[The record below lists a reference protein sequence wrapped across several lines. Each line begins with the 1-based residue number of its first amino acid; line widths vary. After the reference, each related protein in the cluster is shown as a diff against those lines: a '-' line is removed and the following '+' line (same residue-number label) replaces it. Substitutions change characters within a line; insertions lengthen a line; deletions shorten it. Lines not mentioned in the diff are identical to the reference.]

1 MKRIVQTSK
10 LALIGAL
17 MTILLASSF
26 TFTFA
31 SASIPEQDED
41 LPDFL
46 LKLSERFSDGN
57 ATKLA
62 LMREQMR
69 MQLKHNEEIIAST
82 DGAVLKG
89 PSGSRSYTTLSSVS
103 WIWEYHGGY
112 VDYEERMTGFMD
124 TSYAHMHTN
133 EPHAETWVVGPMSG
147 SSTGNIYAYAKA
159 GPHSTT
165 GWQNIVFAYVSN
177 STSEYADWQWL
188 GYCGF
193 TYSIPAYG
201 FLGNWAGSFSAI
213 LVGSFSYYETDH
225 NCASIDMIYAAGPI

>member
-10 LALIGAL
+10 SALIVELAA
-17 MTILLASSF
+17 ILLASSF
-26 TFTFA
+26 TFTNA
-31 SASIPEQDED
+31 VLIPEQDED

-46 LKLSERFSDGN
+46 LKLSERFSNGN

-62 LMREQMR
+62 LIRDQMRE
-69 MQLKHNEEIIAST
+69 QLKHNQEIIAST
-82 DGAVLKG
+82 DGAVFNG
-89 PSGSRSYTTLSSVS
+89 PSGSRSYSTLSSVS

-112 VDYEERMTGFMD
+112 VDYETRMTGFMD
-124 TSYAHMHTN
+124 SSYAHMHAD
-133 EPHAETWVVGPMSG
+133 EPHAEVWVVGPMS
-147 SSTGNIYAYAKA
+147 SSTSTGNVYAYAKA

-165 GWQNIVFAYVSN
+165 GWQNIVFAFVSN
-177 STSEYADWQWL
+177 STSEYADWQYL

-213 LVGSFSYYETDH
+213 LVGSYSYYETDN